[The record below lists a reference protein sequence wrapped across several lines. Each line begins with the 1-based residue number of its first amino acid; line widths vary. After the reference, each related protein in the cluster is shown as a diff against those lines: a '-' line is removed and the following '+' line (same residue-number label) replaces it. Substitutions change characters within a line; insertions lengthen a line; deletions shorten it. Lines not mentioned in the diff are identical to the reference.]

1 MVKGTKENPYSYD
14 EYLELAKEN
23 EWTGGY
29 VRLDDGI
36 VKWVPAQETE
46 GTGGNGCGSGTGS
59 GEGSGCGSGS
69 GSGSGC
75 NDKPKYMVRGGDVI
89 INVVNQLYEKVR
101 IAWTDG
107 IAIPTSGYALDGDG
121 STPGGF
127 YSAPTIEPY
136 WDTSSPPT
144 GFMVFKTTAE
154 FTKPYD
160 IRGGLVSSCGPTTRE
175 LDITFTI
182 PEIYHEDF

>member
-59 GEGSGCGSGS
+59 GEGSGS

-107 IAIPTSGYALDGDG
+107 IAIPTSGCALDGDG

-127 YSAPTIEPY
+127 YSTPTIEPY
-136 WDTSSPPT
+136 WATSSPPT
-144 GFMVFKTTAE
+144 GFMVLKAKAE

-160 IRGGLVSSCGPTTRE
+160 IRGELICSCGPTKRE
-175 LDITFTI
+175 LDTTFTI